1 MIMPRRTLLIAY
13 RVAAALMVLIAAGYQ
28 LNVGL
33 DRPSFTVGNFLSF
46 FTIQSNLFA
55 AGVLLWLAFRGAR
68 GHGDG
73 QGRVDLI
80 RGAATLYMATTGV
93 VYGLLLSGY
102 QEALQ
107 TTVPWVDTALH
118 RVMPVVMVIDW
129 LADPPETRLT
139 VRRALPWLAYPALYL
154 VYSLIRGPIVDWYP
168 YPFIDPRN
176 TGGYAAVA
184 AYAVGI
190 TLGVLAFT
198 WVIVRLGDWRRRE
211 DARAALAAPS

>member
-1 MIMPRRTLLIAY
+1 MAAY
-13 RVAAALMVLIAAGYQ
+13 RVAFAGMVLAAAGYQ
-28 LNVGL
+28 LYDQR
-33 DRPSFTVGNFLSF
+33 DRPNATVGNFFSF
-46 FTIQSNLFA
+46 FTIQSNLLA
-55 AGVLLWLAFRGAR
+55 AGVLLWLAVRGSD
-68 GHGDG
+68 GHGRQ

-80 RGAATLYMATTGV
+80 RGAATLYMATTGI

-129 LADPPETRLT
+129 LADPPETRLN
-139 VRRALPWLAYPALYL
+139 VRQALPWLAFPGLYL

-176 TGGYAAVA
+176 AGGYPAVA

-190 TLGVLAFT
+190 TIGVLAFT
-198 WVIVRLGDWRRRE
+198 WVIVRLGEWRRGE
-211 DARAALAAPS
+211 ELLEAAART

>member
-1 MIMPRRTLLIAY
+1 MTKASLQVAY
-13 RVAAALMVLIAAGYQ
+13 RVAFALMVLIAAGYQ
-28 LNVGL
+28 IDVGL
-33 DRPSFTVGNFLSF
+33 DRPSFTLGNFFSF

-55 AGVLLWLAFRGAR
+55 ASVLLWLATRKSD
-68 GHGDG
+68 GHGAN
-73 QGRVDLI
+73 QGRIDLI

-118 RVMPVVMVIDW
+118 KVMPIVMVVDW
-129 LADPPETRLT
+129 LLDPPETRLT
-139 VRRALPWLAYPALYL
+139 VRRALPWLIYPGLYL

-168 YPFIDPRN
+168 YPFLDPDES
-176 TGGYAAVA
+176 GGYLGVA

-190 TLGVLAFT
+190 TVGVLAFT
-198 WVIVRLGDWRRRE
+198 WVIVRLGEWRRE
-211 DARAALAAPS
+211 DTLRPR